1 MSYTLFLLLLTLV
14 HSTFSSL
21 APTDRAALESIRDS
35 LTDMPGSA
43 FFSSWDFTVPDPCSS
58 FSGLTCSSSLG
69 RVTGLSLGP
78 NLSGS
83 LSPSISNLTHL
94 TQLILYPG
102 SVTGPLPPRFDSLPL
117 LRVIS
122 LTRNRLTGPI
132 PVSLSSLSS
141 LHTLDLSYNQLSGS
155 LPPFLTT
162 LPQLK
167 VLVLASNHFSNNLNP
182 VSSPLFHLD
191 LKLNQIS
198 GELPPAFPI
207 TLRYLSLSG
216 NSMQGTINALEPL
229 TELIYIDLSMNQ
241 FTGAIPNSLFSPTIS
256 TMFLQRNNFTSI
268 ATSIAPA
275 LLPQGSIVD
284 LSHNS
289 ISGDLPPALAG
300 AEALFLNNNRLT
312 GDIPEEYVKSLINGT
327 TKQLFL
333 QHNYFTRF
341 PWNSG
346 LQLPDSVSLCLSYNC
361 METDPVVG
369 LSTCPIEVAPLLSR
383 PASQCS
389 RFYNHSSTG

>member
-1 MSYTLFLLLLTLV
+1 MSYTFFLLLLTLV

-43 FFSSWDFTVPDPCSS
+43 FFSTWDFTVPDPCSS
-58 FSGLTCSSSLG
+58 FSGLTCNSLG
-69 RVTGLSLGP
+69 RVAALSLGP

-94 TQLILYPG
+94 NQLILYPG
-102 SVTGPLPPRFDSLPL
+102 LVTGPLPPRFDSLPL

-132 PVSLSSLSS
+132 PVSFSSLSN

-162 LPQLK
+162 LPRLK
-167 VLVLASNHFSNNLNP
+167 VLVLASNRFSQNLKP
-182 VSSPLFHLD
+182 LSSPLFHFD
-191 LKLNQIS
+191 LKMNQLS
-198 GELPPAFPI
+198 GELPPAFPT

-216 NSMQGTINALEPL
+216 NSMQGTIDPLEPL
-229 TELIYIDLSMNQ
+229 TELTYIDLSMNQ
-241 FTGAIPNSLFSPTIS
+241 FTGAIPQSLFSLTIS
-256 TMFLQRNNFTSI
+256 SMFLQRNNFTSI
-268 ATSIAPA
+268 ATGAATS
-275 LLPQGSIVD
+275 LSQGSIVD

-289 ISGDLPPALAG
+289 ISGELPSWIVG
-300 AEALFLNNNRLT
+300 AESLFLNNNRFT

-327 TKQLFL
+327 TKTLFL
-333 QHNYFTRF
+333 QHNYLTRF

-346 LQLPDSVSLCLSYNC
+346 FQLPDSVSLCLSYNC

-383 PASQCS
+383 PAIQCS

>member
-1 MSYTLFLLLLTLV
+1 MSYTFFLLLLTLV

-21 APTDRAALESIRDS
+21 APTDRAALQSIRDS

-58 FSGLTCSSSLG
+58 FSGLTCSSLG
-69 RVTGLSLGP
+69 RVTGLTLGP

-83 LSPSISNLTHL
+83 LSPSISILTHL
-94 TQLILYPG
+94 NQLILYPG

-132 PVSLSSLSS
+132 PVSFSSLSN

-162 LPQLK
+162 LPRLK
-167 VLVLASNHFSNNLNP
+167 VLVLASNHFSNNLKP

-191 LKLNQIS
+191 LKMNQIS
-198 GELPPAFPI
+198 GQLPPAFPI
-207 TLRYLSLSG
+207 TLR
-216 NSMQGTINALEPL
+216 
-229 TELIYIDLSMNQ
+229 
-241 FTGAIPNSLFSPTIS
+241 
-256 TMFLQRNNFTSI
+256 
-268 ATSIAPA
+268 
-275 LLPQGSIVD
+275 
-284 LSHNS
+284 HNS
-289 ISGDLPPALAG
+289 ISGELPPALVG

-312 GDIPEEYVKSLINGT
+312 GDIPEEYVKSLVNGT

>member
-1 MSYTLFLLLLTLV
+1 MSYTFFLLLLSLV

-21 APTDRAALESIRDS
+21 APTDRAALQSIRDS

-58 FSGLTCSSSLG
+58 FSGLTCSSRG
-69 RVTGLSLGP
+69 RVTSLTLGP

-83 LSPSISNLTHL
+83 LSPSISILTHL

-132 PVSLSSLSS
+132 PVSFSSLSN

-162 LPQLK
+162 LPRLK
-167 VLVLASNHFSNNLNP
+167 VLVLASNHFSNNLKP

-191 LKLNQIS
+191 LKMNQIS
-198 GELPPAFPI
+198 GQLPPAFPT

-216 NSMQGTINALEPL
+216 NSMQGTINAMEPL

-241 FTGAIPNSLFSPTIS
+241 FTGAIPSSLFSPTIS

-268 ATSIAPA
+268 ATSNATS
-275 LLPQGSIVD
+275 LLPEGSIVD

-289 ISGDLPPALAG
+289 ISGELTPALVG

-312 GDIPEEYVKSLINGT
+312 GDIPAEYVRSLINGT

>member
-1 MSYTLFLLLLTLV
+1 MNYTFFLLLLTLV

-21 APTDRAALESIRDS
+21 APTDQAALESIRDS

-43 FFSSWDFTVPDPCSS
+43 FFSTWDFTTPDPCST
-58 FSGLTCSSSLG
+58 FSGLTCTSLG
-69 RVTGLSLGP
+69 RVSALSLGP

-94 TQLILYPG
+94 TQLVLYPG
-102 SVTGPLPPRFDSLPL
+102 LVTGPLPPRFDTLPL

-132 PVSLSSLSS
+132 PNSFSSLSY

-162 LPQLK
+162 LPHLK
-167 VLVLASNHFSNNLNP
+167 VLVLASNRFSDNVKP
-182 VSSPLFHLD
+182 VSSPLLHLD
-191 LKLNQIS
+191 LKMNQIS
-198 GELPPAFPI
+198 GQLPPLFPT
-207 TLRYLSLSG
+207 TLRYLSLAG
-216 NSMQGTINALEPL
+216 NSISGTIIPLEPL
-229 TELIYIDLSMNQ
+229 TDLTYIDLSMNR
-241 FTGAIPNSLFSPTIS
+241 FTGAIPQSLFGS
-256 TMFLQRNNFTSI
+256 TTTSMFLQRNNFTSI
-268 ATSIAPA
+268 NATS
-275 LLPQGSIVD
+275 LLMLPQGSVVD

-289 ISGDLPPALAG
+289 ISGELPPSLAG
-300 AEALFLNNNRLT
+300 AESLFLNNNRFT
-312 GDIPEEYVKSLINGT
+312 GEIPEEYIKSLVNGT
-327 TKQLFL
+327 TKTLFL
-333 QHNYFTRF
+333 QHNYLTRF

-346 LQLPDSVSLCLSYNC
+346 SQLPDSVSLCLSYNC
-361 METDPVVG
+361 MDTDPVVG

-383 PASQCS
+383 PAIQCS